1 MRIVRVDTIKMK
13 KRYVYDIPDMDIMQ
27 VGPDEFI
34 IKKQLQNEDSHTID
48 WFEDNIDD
56 YEPEEL
62 SETEPRVVDTEW
74 VHEDD
79 EI

>member
-1 MRIVRVDTIKMK
+1 MRIVRVDTIKMQK
-13 KRYVYDIPDMDIMQ
+13 PYVYDIPDMDTMQ

-34 IKKQLQNEDSHTID
+34 IKRQLQNEDSNTID
-48 WFEDNIDD
+48 WFEDNIDE
-56 YEPEEL
+56 YEHEEY

>member
-1 MRIVRVDTIKMK
+1 MRIVRIDTIKMQ
-13 KRYVYDIPDMDIMQ
+13 KRYVYDIPYMDTMQ
-27 VGPDEFI
+27 IGPDEFI
-34 IKKQLQNEDSHTID
+34 IKSQLQNEDSNTID
-48 WFEDNIDD
+48 WFEDNIDN

-62 SETEPRVVDTEW
+62 SETEPRVVETEW

>member
-1 MRIVRVDTIKMK
+1 MRIVRIDTIKMQK
-13 KRYVYDIPDMDIMQ
+13 LYLYHIPDMDTMQ

-34 IKKQLQNEDSHTID
+34 IKRQLQNEDSHTID

>member
-1 MRIVRVDTIKMK
+1 MRIVRVDTIKMQ
-13 KRYVYDIPDMDIMQ
+13 KRYVYDIPDMDTMQ
-27 VGPDEFI
+27 GGPDEFI

-62 SETEPRVVDTEW
+62 SESEPRVVDTEW
-74 VHEDD
+74 IHEDD

>member
-1 MRIVRVDTIKMK
+1 MRIVRIDTIKMQ
-13 KRYVYDIPDMDIMQ
+13 KRYVYDIPDMDTMQ
-27 VGPDEFI
+27 VGHDEFI

>member
-1 MRIVRVDTIKMK
+1 MRIVRIDTIKMQ
-13 KRYVYDIPDMDIMQ
+13 KRCVYDIPDMDTMQ

>member
-1 MRIVRVDTIKMK
+1 MRIVRIDTIKMQ
-13 KRYVYDIPDMDIMQ
+13 KRYVYDIPDMDTMQ

-34 IKKQLQNEDSHTID
+34 IKRQLQNEDSNTID

-56 YEPEEL
+56 YEHEEY
-62 SETEPRVVDTEW
+62 SETEPRVVNTEW
-74 VHEDD
+74 IHEDD